1 MTCACMLRSCCVTR
15 YLRRSAEADLF
26 GERPSLCAVRNQG
39 KSRFGHHSRVSSR
52 DLRPSCSGF
61 DVGFIFPVLLPRP
74 QTVPLR
80 GSHRPKIFG
89 LERRI
94 RPQLFQ
100 SKWIGFAA
108 PLAPGRIFTGGSWL
122 KWREVPESSVLLT
135 PPYVQSVRGSARA
148 QTTEIAKFGYF
159 SSTSLESS
167 AAARFDL

>member
-1 MTCACMLRSCCVTR
+1 M
-15 YLRRSAEADLF
+15 AEYEDS
-26 GERPSLCAVRNQG
+26 E
-39 KSRFGHHSRVSSR
+39 
-52 DLRPSCSGF
+52 LRPADEEDEEGDAHKGAASRP
-61 DVGFIFPVLLPRP
+61 VYFPHLNSTRSTRVT
-74 QTVPLR
+74 QTRNGHLH
-80 GSHRPKIFG
+80 SAQEPKIFG

>member
-1 MTCACMLRSCCVTR
+1 MLHVISAAPQRPISSVSAPRCAPSETR
-15 YLRRSAEADLF
+15 E
-26 GERPSLCAVRNQG
+26 N
-39 KSRFGHHSRVSSR
+39 RVSGTTAAFLP
-52 DLRPSCSGF
+52 LRPSCSGF
-61 DVGFIFPVLLPRP
+61 DEGFIFPVLLPRP